1 MAAKYKNPKAMLKKG
16 QEYFDF
22 CDKNEKPKTMVS
34 LALYLGFSNRQSLY
48 DYRKNPKFTE
58 AIDYLKSRIEEYN
71 TELLYE
77 TGMYEKRVN
86 QGSVM
91 FALKATLGLRDN
103 YAVVESIAKEE
114 SKIDY
119 SKIPADKL
127 DEFISL
133 LEGSMVK
140 NDE

>member
-1 MAAKYKNPKAMLKKG
+1 MLKKG

-22 CDKNEKPKTMVS
+22 CDKNEKPKTMVG
-34 LALYLGFSNRQSLY
+34 LALYLGFASRQSLW

-58 AIDYLKSRIEEYN
+58 AVDYLRSKVEEYN
-71 TELLYE
+71 TDLIYE

-86 QGSVM
+86 QTSVL
-91 FALKATLGLRDN
+91 FVLKATLGLKDVS
-103 YAVVESIAKEE
+103 VVENVVKDE

-127 DEFISL
+127 DEFINML
-133 LEGSMVK
+133 DAAMVK
-140 NDE
+140 NDEQN